1 MTREGD
7 IAALAVRPHRIGVEA
22 DAAKWWA
29 ALLDAL
35 AEIGTEGVRGIAI
48 GGFTRSQ
55 VLVDAAGVPVRPAQ
69 CFPDGRAD
77 PVPGAEAGTWMAMT
91 AFHPAARLAWVARHD
106 PAALAQARYVLQ
118 PADFLSFQLTR
129 RAASDRIANC
139 WAIDR
144 QGAATTGPL
153 RRAGVSEALLP
164 ELLAPG
170 AALGTARDVAGLAG
184 VPVFQGSM
192 DTWVASL
199 GAGVGRPEDAYLIA
213 GTTDAGGVLTASPA
227 ERPGLVTLPWG
238 DGVFHTGG
246 PSAAGGAC
254 LEWAARLL
262 RLADTAAVI
271 ALAQTAGEAPPLLFI
286 PALIGSRAPY
296 WRAEARG
303 ALLGLDMAHGPA
315 EIARAVLEGIACA
328 DRDLF
333 GGLDFDR
340 LVIAGGGAR
349 ADFACQVRADVLG
362 RPVHRVAGEPGLAG
376 AAVLAWVGLGVYA
389 SVAEAQAVM
398 CRPDR
403 VFLPCVSARH
413 ERLYSAFARAQEASS
428 LLTDS
433 HDR

>member
-1 MTREGD
+1 M
-7 IAALAVRPHRIGVEA
+7 AVRPHRIGEEA
-22 DAAKWWA
+22 DARDWWR

-35 AEIGTEGVRGIAI
+35 AEIGTDGVRGIAI

-55 VLVDAAGVPVRPAQ
+55 ILVDVAGVPVRPAQ

-106 PAALAQARYVLQ
+106 PTALARTRYVLQ
-118 PADFLSFQLTR
+118 PADFLSFQLTA

-139 WAIDR
+139 WVIDR
-144 QGAATTGPL
+144 RGAVTLEPL
-153 RRAGVSEALLP
+153 RRAGIDPGLMP

-170 AALGTARDVAGLAG
+170 AALGPARDVAGLAG
-184 VPVFQGSM
+184 VPVFLGSM
-192 DTWVASL
+192 DTWVASI
-199 GAGVGRPEDAYLIA
+199 GAGVGRAKDAYLIA
-213 GTTDAGGVLTASPA
+213 GSTDAGGVLTAA
-227 ERPGLVTLPWG
+227 AEERPGLVTLPWG

-246 PSAAGGAC
+246 PSSAGGAC
-254 LEWAARLL
+254 LDWAARLL
-262 RLADTAAVI
+262 GLADAAAVI
-271 ALAQTAGEAPPLLFI
+271 ARAETAGAAPPLLFI

-296 WRAEARG
+296 WRAQARG
-303 ALLGLDMAHGPA
+303 ALLGLDAAHGPA

-333 GGLDFDR
+333 GGLDFER

-349 ADFACQVRADVLG
+349 ADFACQVRADMLG
-362 RPVHRVAGEPGLAG
+362 RPVYRVAGEPGLAG

-389 SVAEAQAVM
+389 SVIEAQAAM

-403 VFLPCVSARH
+403 VFAPRPSVRG
-413 ERLYSAFARAQEASS
+413 ERLYSAFARAQEAAS
-428 LLTDS
+428 LLTDPA
-433 HDR
+433 